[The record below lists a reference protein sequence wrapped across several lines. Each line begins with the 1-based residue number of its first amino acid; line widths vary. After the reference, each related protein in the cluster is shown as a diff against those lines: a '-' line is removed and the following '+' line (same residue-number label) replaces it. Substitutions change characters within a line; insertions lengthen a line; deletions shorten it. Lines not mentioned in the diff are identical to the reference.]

1 MSSRNNAAAWD
12 ERFSGEVYAYG
23 KEVNV
28 WLKERIELLP
38 IPTENAA
45 LFPADGEGR
54 NAVWAATKGWKS
66 HVFDLSA
73 QGQRKCEL
81 LAREHGVNV
90 DYDVDDLV
98 TRTFEPQSFDLIACS
113 WFHTPSDIRSV
124 HMPRM
129 LHALKVGGFFIME
142 GYHTS
147 QLPLSSGGPK
157 SLDLLFDLDTIVD
170 ELTGNHAPQM
180 EIVYA
185 KVESTELDE
194 SDLHRGHAKVV
205 RIQLKR
211 IS

>member
-113 WFHTPSDIRSV
+113 WFHTERNSKCTHASDVARI
-124 HMPRM
+124 
-129 LHALKVGGFFIME
+129 E
-142 GYHTS
+142 
-147 QLPLSSGGPK
+147 SGGVFYHGGLSYKPTT
-157 SLDLLFDLDTIVD
+157 FV
-170 ELTGNHAPQM
+170 
-180 EIVYA
+180 
-185 KVESTELDE
+185 
-194 SDLHRGHAKVV
+194 
-205 RIQLKR
+205 KR
-211 IS
+211 WT

>member
-1 MSSRNNAAAWD
+1 
-12 ERFSGEVYAYG
+12 
-23 KEVNV
+23 
-28 WLKERIELLP
+28 
-38 IPTENAA
+38 
-45 LFPADGEGR
+45 
-54 NAVWAATKGWKS
+54 
-66 HVFDLSA
+66 
-73 QGQRKCEL
+73 
-81 LAREHGVNV
+81 
-90 DYDVDDLV
+90 
-98 TRTFEPQSFDLIACS
+98 
-113 WFHTPSDIRSV
+113 
-124 HMPRM
+124 
-129 LHALKVGGFFIME
+129 ME

-157 SLDLLFDLDTIVD
+157 SLDLLFDLDTVVD